1 MLEGPESDLIQS
13 TIGIFLNKE
22 LSDTYTKLQ
31 QAGAM
36 IRSFPYTSPGIDVL
50 QQQYNGLKP
59 LVEQARQQSQAG
71 NEIQAEIDVQIL
83 QPAVDKL
90 FSDAENYVRQQQAS
104 GNVYYKAKPDRGS
117 YFSPGQQEYFP
128 AGSPPTIV
136 RELKQYPVEGVGI
149 PAWMWIMGIAAAGLW
164 AFSRHRNPRGRR
176 PARRRKNSRGRG
188 R

>member
-22 LSDTYTKLQ
+22 LSDTYTKLE

-59 LVEQARQQSQAG
+59 LVEQAIQQSQAG
-71 NEIQAEIDVQIL
+71 NEIQAEIDVEIL
-83 QPAVDKL
+83 QPSVDKL
-90 FSDAENYVRQQQAS
+90 FSQVESYVRQQQAS

-136 RELKQYPVEGVGI
+136 RELKQYPVEGVGV
-149 PAWMWIMGIAAAGLW
+149 PAWMWIMGIAVVGFW
-164 AFSRHRNPRGRR
+164 AFSGRHRNPVKRR
-176 PARRRKNSRGRG
+176 PAHRRTKRTRRR
-188 R
+188 